1 MALLDTKRALARE
14 KRNGTLSHYN
24 GTLVSLLEDTAG
36 TETPQRI
43 RTFSQSAPGEIIYA
57 LRAVLGIP
65 GSVTVIHGGI
75 GCSASGAY
83 FTDGCNVKYYTTN
96 LNESDTILGGEE
108 KLKTAVAKAYR
119 ENHPQVVFIV
129 GTPINAINNDDV
141 ESVILELGEYLN
153 CGIVYIDVNGFKT
166 KNALSGYDAVYH
178 GFLKYLVRPKQPD
191 PPPFI
196 NLLTLSEN
204 PVNILAVVELLGR
217 LDIPCNI
224 CPRCGGIGGIARASE
239 ARFSLSLD
247 DAENEYFLL
256 GLEEQFGVPWIKTS
270 PPVGAAAI
278 RDFVKKTARAFGSE
292 GKADAL
298 LEEEERKITAV
309 TGRKPL
315 GGRKVCLSMDLH
327 RALGFAELIGELG
340 GEVSGIAIPHL
351 DSGNAGGLKAL
362 SGLPRIIPLLIAQ
375 GQQFEL
381 VNALSKHRADFFIGG
396 SEDAPAAASAGALP
410 LALDTLIWYG
420 YEGIAAVAGEL
431 QKASASGPKDFV
443 RSTVPYSETWL
454 KRSGNWYV
462 KIEVK

>member
-1 MALLDTKRALARE
+1 MALPDTKNALTRE
-14 KRNGTLSHYN
+14 KRNGALSHYH

-36 TETPQRI
+36 TETPQRV
-43 RTFSQSAPGEIIYA
+43 RTFSQSAPGEILYA

-83 FTDGCNVKYYTTN
+83 FTNGRNIKYYTTN
-96 LNESDTILGGEE
+96 LNESDTILGGDG
-108 KLKTAVAKAYR
+108 KLKAAVARAYR
-119 ENHPQVVFIV
+119 ENHPQAVFII

-141 ESVILELGEYLN
+141 ESVILELGEELN
-153 CGIVYIDVNGFKT
+153 CRIVYIDVNGFKT

-178 GFLKYLVRPKQPD
+178 SFLKYLVRPKQPGA
-191 PPPFI
+191 PPFV
-196 NLLTLSEN
+196 NLLSLSEN
-204 PVNILAVVELLGR
+204 PGNLLAAAELLGR

-224 CPRCGGIGGIARASE
+224 CPPCGGIEGIARTSE

-256 GLEEQFGVPWIKTS
+256 GLKERFGVPWVKTN
-270 PPVGAAAI
+270 PPVGAAAV
-278 RDFVKKTARAFGSE
+278 RDFVKKAAEAFGSAGRAE
-292 GKADAL
+292 AL
-298 LEEEERKITAV
+298 IEEEERKIAAV

-315 GGRKVCLSMDLH
+315 EGRKVFLSMDLH
-327 RALGFAELIGELG
+327 RALGFADLVAELG

-351 DSGNAGGLKAL
+351 DSGNAGALKAL
-362 SGLPRIIPLLIAQ
+362 SGLSRIIPLIIAQ

-381 VNALSKHRADFFIGG
+381 VNVLSKHQADFFIGS
-396 SEDAPAAASAGALP
+396 SEDAPAAAFAGALP
-410 LALDTLIWYG
+410 LALDTLTWYG
-420 YEGIAAVAGEL
+420 YEGIAAAAGEL
-431 QKASASGPKDFV
+431 QKAAAIGPRDFARSA
-443 RSTVPYSETWL
+443 VPYTEAWL